1 MILYMPFVS
10 KTVPIFVSSR
20 THIRSYVGPPVWQD
34 VSSDDEDGKDNDDV
48 EIVAGRRPLKRRRS
62 NRHTKDE
69 VGTSL
74 SFWIG
79 QQFKEMFGQSL
90 MCKYKVGTRST
101 VCMYLAW
108 CTVCMYLLSHMY
120 VCMYVCKAP
129 PGAWLQGVYV
139 PRHISMV
146 CTSCSCCS
154 CSCCS
159 SCACCSCCSCDP
171 NT

>member
-1 MILYMPFVS
+1 MIFSMPFVS

-20 THIRSYVGPPVWQD
+20 THIRSYVGPSVWQD
-34 VSSDDEDGKDNDDV
+34 VSSDDEDGEDNDDV

-62 NRHTKDE
+62 NRHTINE

-90 MCKYKVGTRST
+90 ICKYKVGTRST

-108 CTVCMYLLSHMY
+108 CTVCLYLLSHMY
-120 VCMYVCKAP
+120 VCMYVRHLLGPGCKVCTTAYVHGLYLLGLFRLQGTP
-129 PGAWLQGVYV
+129 ASQPASQQPGA
-139 PRHISMV
+139 
-146 CTSCSCCS
+146 
-154 CSCCS
+154 
-159 SCACCSCCSCDP
+159 
-171 NT
+171 